1 MLFSNALVRTPGH
14 SVINGID
21 DYADLG
27 RPDYE
32 RALAQHQAY
41 VDLLSDRGVAVTV
54 LDPLE
59 AFPDSCFVED
69 PAVVAT
75 DFAVITNPARASR
88 TPERGFIRPALE
100 HFYSQDHIFEI
111 NAPGHLEGGDVMEVD
126 GTYYVGLSARTNR
139 EGFEQFK
146 AIAAQFNQPALAVP
160 VHDFLHLKTGTTYLG
175 DGKLLVTGEFVN
187 HPAFANFTQLVV
199 PAEEAYAVNCINT
212 GNGVIMPAG
221 FPVVKQLLED
231 HGFPVFEAAMSEF
244 EKIDGGLTCLSLRF
258 TAH

>member
-14 SVINGID
+14 SVIDGID
-21 DYADLG
+21 DYANLG
-27 RPDYE
+27 QTDYPT
-32 RALAQHQAY
+32 ALAHHQAY
-41 VDLLSDRGVAVTV
+41 VALLKDRGVTVTV

-69 PAVVAT
+69 PAVVAA

-88 TPERGFIRPALE
+88 TSERGFIRPALE

-111 NAPGHLEGGDVMEVD
+111 TAPGHLEGGDVMEVD

-146 AIAAQFNQPALAVP
+146 AISAQFNHPALAVP

-199 PAEEAYAVNCINT
+199 PAKEAYAVNCINT
-212 GNGVIMPAG
+212 GNGVIMPA
-221 FPVVKQLLED
+221 
-231 HGFPVFEAAMSEF
+231 GFPVFEAAMSEF

>member
-14 SVINGID
+14 SVIDGID
-21 DYADLG
+21 DYANLG
-27 RPDYE
+27 QTDYPT
-32 RALAQHQAY
+32 ALAQHQAY
-41 VDLLSDRGVAVTV
+41 IALLKDRGVTVTV

-69 PAVVAT
+69 PAVVAA

-111 NAPGHLEGGDVMEVD
+111 TAPGHLEGGDVMEVD

-139 EGFEQFK
+139 EGVEQF
-146 AIAAQFNQPALAVP
+146 NHPALAVP

-221 FPVVKQLLED
+221 FPV
-231 HGFPVFEAAMSEF
+231 FEAVMSEF

>member
-14 SVINGID
+14 SVIDGID
-21 DYADLG
+21 DYANLG
-27 RPDYE
+27 QTDYPT
-32 RALAQHQAY
+32 ALAQHQAY
-41 VDLLSDRGVAVTV
+41 VALLKDRGVTVTV

-69 PAVVAT
+69 PTVVAA

-111 NAPGHLEGGDVMEVD
+111 TAPGHLEGGDVMEVD

-146 AIAAQFNQPALAVP
+146 AIAAQFNHPALAVP

-187 HPAFANFTQLVV
+187 HPTFANFTQLVV

-212 GNGVIMPAG
+212 GNGIIMPAG

>member
-1 MLFSNALVRTPGH
+1 M
-14 SVINGID
+14 
-21 DYADLG
+21 
-27 RPDYE
+27 
-32 RALAQHQAY
+32 
-41 VDLLSDRGVAVTV
+41 
-54 LDPLE
+54 
-59 AFPDSCFVED
+59 
-69 PAVVAT
+69 
-75 DFAVITNPARASR
+75 
-88 TPERGFIRPALE
+88 
-100 HFYSQDHIFEI
+100 
-111 NAPGHLEGGDVMEVD
+111 MEVD

-146 AIAAQFNQPALAVP
+146 AIAAQFNHPALAVP

-244 EKIDGGLTCLSLRF
+244 KKIDGGLTCLSLRF

>member
-69 PAVVAT
+69 PAVVAA

-126 GTYYVGLSARTNR
+126 GTCYVGLSARTNR

-146 AIAAQFNQPALAVP
+146 AIAAQFNHPALAVP
-160 VHDFLHLKTGTTYLG
+160 VHDFLHLK
-175 DGKLLVTGEFVN
+175 
-187 HPAFANFTQLVV
+187 
-199 PAEEAYAVNCINT
+199 T